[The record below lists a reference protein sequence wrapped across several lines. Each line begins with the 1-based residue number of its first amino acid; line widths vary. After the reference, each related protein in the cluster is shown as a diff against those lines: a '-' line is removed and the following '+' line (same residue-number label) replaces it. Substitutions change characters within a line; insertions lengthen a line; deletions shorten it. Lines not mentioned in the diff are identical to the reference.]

1 MLHCMRPLAMPRCQS
16 GFQEKTVL
24 THCAFH
30 SLGMMPPELGKG
42 QRAGP
47 LRNFGENE
55 MKGKTGGP
63 GGTPGGSRVKVALG
77 HPKGCH

>member
-1 MLHCMRPLAMPRCQS
+1 
-16 GFQEKTVL
+16 
-24 THCAFH
+24 
-30 SLGMMPPELGKG
+30 MMPPELGKG

-63 GGTPGGSRVKVALG
+63 GGTPGGSWVKVALG
-77 HPKGCH
+77 HPNAATDVMEKPFTPPLEVACHIWLLKLQ